1 MISLYSHSS
10 WKKVWI
16 IVCRTCTT
24 NTRETE
30 CFIAIDSCYTIFHNS
45 KVCMWVK
52 IGQKI
57 SFHLPCF
64 CWLNH
69 DLWYGVCFLAPKKPV
84 CFSMAFFQ
92 RKWEKYLELLKLQII
107 GYKHGFWMVINTTL
121 ADSRWRKK
129 LIKLINTSWYLIS
142 VVFQGFSSFVTLLF
156 LAYLEEPDENLGIVF
171 YTFCWEEGKEV
182 SSSAAARLN
191 KEYEN
196 LVVDWIW
203 PPGTMI
209 KEGKSLPL
217 NARQ

>member
-57 SFHLPCF
+57 SFRLPCF
-64 CWLNH
+64 CWLNHDNH

-92 RKWEKYLELLKLQII
+92 RKWEKYLELLKRQII

-129 LIKLINTSWYLIS
+129 LIKLIICAATLLDIWYLWFSKVFLPLWLCSFWPIWKNQMKILALYPILS
-142 VVFQGFSSFVTLLF
+142 VVRKGRKCLL
-156 LAYLEEPDENLGIVF
+156 LLQPG
-171 YTFCWEEGKEV
+171 
-182 SSSAAARLN
+182 
-191 KEYEN
+191 
-196 LVVDWIW
+196 WIKNMKILLLTEFGLQVQW
-203 PPGTMI
+203 
-209 KEGKSLPL
+209 
-217 NARQ
+217 